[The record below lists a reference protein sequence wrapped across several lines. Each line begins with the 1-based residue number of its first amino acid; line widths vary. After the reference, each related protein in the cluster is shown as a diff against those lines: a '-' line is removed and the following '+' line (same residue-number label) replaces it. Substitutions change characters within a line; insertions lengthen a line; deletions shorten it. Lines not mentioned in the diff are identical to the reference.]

1 MIDRRRPLFL
11 KTLAVVFVVVSLVYA
26 GISWFVAD
34 RLTRPERYPLSS
46 DPRDFGLDYESVEFE
61 SAEDRLTLR
70 GWWIPS
76 QDNDRAIILVHGRN
90 SNRTGFNPQPGIP
103 GGLLVQAVGIVERG
117 YSVLS
122 FDLRGHGLSEGEPD
136 PLSAID
142 DLRGMLG
149 EIRAIFGPVGL
160 VCYGRIAHASFFIDE
175 RWGAPAQI
183 AVSPVPAEDLNLDI
197 DQSKPAMR
205 MITYGSKDAESSTF
219 VDDYYGR
226 LRGQKLLVS
235 TGADESGPE
244 LIRKRPQ
251 IMEQM
256 TMFLRRYLPGHHL
269 AFIADHADDIAA
281 RAEQTGAATET
292 ESG

>member
-1 MIDRRRPLFL
+1 MPSGPIPVAIALESGLVLRGHEFSVDGPPI
-11 KTLAVVFVVVSLVYA
+11 VFVHDFDADLDAWVPVTSQIA
-26 GISWFVAD
+26 GQGFRVISM
-34 RLTRPERYPLSS
+34 
-46 DPRDFGLDYESVEFE
+46 
-61 SAEDRLTLR
+61 
-70 GWWIPS
+70 
-76 QDNDRAIILVHGRN
+76 
-90 SNRTGFNPQPGIP
+90 
-103 GGLLVQAVGIVERG
+103 
-117 YSVLS
+117 
-122 FDLRGHGLSEGEPD
+122 DLRGHGLSEGEPD

-160 VCYGRIAHASFFIDE
+160 VSYGRIAHASFFIDE

-219 VDDYYGR
+219 IDDYYGR

-256 TMFLRRYLPGHHL
+256 TMFLRRYLTGHHL
-269 AFIADHADDIAA
+269 AFIADHADEIAA
-281 RAEQTGAATET
+281 RAEQTGAATDT